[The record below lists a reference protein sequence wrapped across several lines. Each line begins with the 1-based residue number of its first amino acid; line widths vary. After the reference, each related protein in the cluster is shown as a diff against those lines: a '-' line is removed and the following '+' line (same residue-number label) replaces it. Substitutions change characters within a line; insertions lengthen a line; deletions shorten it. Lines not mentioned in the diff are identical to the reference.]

1 MKKRIV
7 AAVLAALFM
16 FPFFGTVA
24 YAGGGDCT
32 EPPVQ
37 APAPKPAPEIPATE
51 YPVEPVPEEKP
62 FTPNG
67 TGTVIDNATDA
78 DGKEFFTIMTPAE
91 NVFYLIIDRQR
102 ETENVYFLNAVTEAD
117 LMALAEISPAPDP
130 APIEPTPAPAEPAP
144 EPEPEPKK
152 GGGGM
157 ILVVVLVLLGGGAG
171 WYFKIYRPKQQQA
184 DTENDFEYS
193 EETELYSEDD
203 LYGEDD
209 GGGDY
214 DGYGGDPDSG
224 EWDAEAAPEDDP
236 PWDDEE

>member
-1 MKKRIV
+1 MKKRFLIT
-7 AAVLAALFM
+7 ALVLLLTLSFM
-16 FPFFGTVA
+16 SVTA

-32 EPPVQ
+32 EPPLPVET
-37 APAPKPAPEIPATE
+37 PAPEPAPEIPATE
-51 YPVEPVPEEKP
+51 AEPEKKP
-62 FTPNG
+62 FTPAG
-67 TGTVIDNATDA
+67 TGTVIDNATDG

-117 LMALAEISPAPDP
+117 LLALAVIPEKPAPEVVEP
-130 APIEPTPAPAEPAP
+130 APPTEP
-144 EPEPEPKK
+144 EPEPEPQKS

-193 EETELYSEDD
+193 EETELYGEND
-203 LYGEDD
+203 LYGEEDD
-209 GGGDY
+209 SGDY
-214 DGYGGDPDSG
+214 DGYGGDPDDSG
-224 EWDAEAAPEDDP
+224 EWKDGADLEDDA
-236 PWDDEE
+236 PWDDE